1 LRESLPNISFDY
13 SVFTHSSL
21 LEVPEQFS
29 DSHSSLFAEFVHPGP
44 YSFSEFSSSESLSF
58 TPPYVPFVA
67 EGVCTRENFCQFIF
81 LLFMITVLSTYLF
94 LYLMPE

>member
-1 LRESLPNISFDY
+1 M
-13 SVFTHSSL
+13 FTHSSL

-44 YSFSEFSSSESLSF
+44 YSFSEYSSSSESSSF

-67 EGVCTRENFCQFIF
+67 EGVCTREDICQFIF
-81 LLFMITVLSTYLF
+81 LLFMIIVLCTYLF
-94 LYLMPE
+94 LYLLPE